1 MKGKRGWL
9 ITALCA
15 IALIVVVLFIWPG
28 IVRTEMA
35 ERKKEENPYREPER
49 DRYVYPITIESPD
62 WFSYSVPEKQEMLK
76 IDAQSLRKM
85 SDSMLVEAIADYP
98 YLVDV
103 LLSGTLEEGL
113 ADLADHCSAYAE
125 LITRENYQ
133 AVFTQNAGKLIE
145 YYADNPRSDGQ
156 TEAVTGL
163 LQEMIRYYQTKA

>member
-1 MKGKRGWL
+1 MMKKWM
-9 ITALCA
+9 
-15 IALIVVVLFIWPG
+15 IAAVCFLSLIVIILFVWPG
-28 IVRTEMA
+28 FVSRESA
-35 ERKKEENPYREPER
+35 KQENPYENAARE
-49 DRYVYPITIESPD
+49 RYVYPITIESPD

-76 IDAQSLRKM
+76 IDGQSLRKM
-85 SDSMLVEAIADYP
+85 SGSMLVEAIADYP

-133 AVFTQNAGKLIE
+133 EVFTQNAGKLIE